1 MNPTWHLSRRAVLRG
16 VGVSLALP
24 MLDAML
30 PSSLLAAAPPARAPR
45 RLAFL
50 YVPNGV
56 HMADWKPKAEGANFE
71 LPATLKPLEPFR
83 DQLLVL
89 TGLTCDKARANGD
102 GPGDHAR
109 AMSAFLT
116 GCQPRKTAGANI
128 KAGVSADQLA
138 AQRIG
143 RATKFPSLEIGVEG
157 GRQAGNC
164 DSGYSC
170 AYSSTIS
177 WRGEA
182 SPVAKETN
190 PRLVFQRLFSID
202 GKTGDPR
209 TYRQMAYRR
218 SLLDFVAEDA
228 VALKNRLGATDNR
241 KLDEYLTGV
250 REIELRLARLDKDV
264 DVKGVPAGATAPP
277 GVTRSMKE
285 HLRLLA
291 DMMVLAFQADLTR
304 VCTFAFANEGS
315 NRPYREIGISEGHH
329 DLSHHGWKEEKM
341 RKIQQINRFHV
352 EQLAYLLGRLK
363 AVREGEGSLLDS
375 CMIAYGSGN
384 SDGNRHNH
392 DDLPILLMGKGGGTL
407 RPGRH
412 IVYKRNTPLNNLWLC
427 LLDRMGVSADKLG
440 DSTGRL
446 PGLEG

>member
-1 MNPTWHLSRRAVLRG
+1 MNKSWHVSRRTALQG
-16 VGVSLALP
+16 LGVSLALP
-24 MLDAML
+24 LLDAML
-30 PSSLLAAAPPARAPR
+30 PSSLMAAAGPARAPKR
-45 RLAFL
+45 MAFL
-50 YVPNGV
+50 YVPNGIN
-56 HMADWKPKAEGANFE
+56 MAEWKPTAEGGNFE
-71 LPATLKPLEPFR
+71 LPNTLKPLEPFR

-89 TGLTCDKARANGD
+89 TGLTADKARANGD

-128 KAGVSADQLA
+128 KAGVSADQVA
-138 AQRIG
+138 AQKIG
-143 RATKFPSLEIGVEG
+143 SATKFASLEIGCES
-157 GRQAGNC
+157 GRQAGSC

-190 PRLVFQRLFSID
+190 PRLIFQRLFSLE
-202 GKTGDPR
+202 GKMGDSK
-209 TYRQMAYRR
+209 TYRQAAYQR
-218 SLLDFVAEDA
+218 SLLDYVAEDA
-228 VALKNRLGATDNR
+228 KSLQNRLGATDQR

-250 REIELRLARLDKDV
+250 REIEQRLARLEKNV
-264 DVKGVPAGATAPP
+264 DVKGVPE
-277 GVTRSMKE
+277 GVQMPTGMTRTMQE

-304 VCTFAFANEGS
+304 VCTFPFANEGS

-329 DLSHHGWKEEKM
+329 DLSHHQRNKEKLE
-341 RKIQQINRFHV
+341 KIQKINQFHI

-363 AVREGEGSLLDS
+363 SIREGDGCLLDS

-392 DDLPILLMGKGGGTL
+392 DDLPILLMGKGGGTVK
-407 RPGRH
+407 PGRH
-412 IVYKRNTPLNNLWLC
+412 VVYARNTPVTNLWLSM
-427 LLDRMGVSADKLG
+427 LDRMGASVPSLG

-446 PGLEG
+446 VGLEG

>member
-1 MNPTWHLSRRAVLRG
+1 MNLHIDRRTALRG
-16 VGVSLALP
+16 LGASLALP
-24 MLDAML
+24 LLDAML
-30 PSSLLAAAPPARAPR
+30 PSSLLGAAPGIPSPR
-45 RLAFL
+45 RLAIL
-50 YVPNGV
+50 YVPNGI
-56 HMADWKPKAEGANFE
+56 HMEDWKPKETGANFT
-71 LPATLKPLEPFR
+71 LPATLKPLEPFK

-89 TGLTCDKARANGD
+89 SGLTVDKARPNGD

-116 GCQPRKTAGANI
+116 GCQPRKTAGADI
-128 KAGVSADQLA
+128 KVGISMDQLA
-138 AQRIG
+138 VRDIG
-143 RATKFPSLEIGVEG
+143 HATKFPSLEIGTEG
-157 GRQAGNC
+157 GRQAGSC

-190 PRLVFQRLFSID
+190 PRLVFQRLFSIA
-202 GKTGDPR
+202 GKPGDAAAF
-209 TYRQMAYRR
+209 RQSAYRR

-228 VALKNRLGATDNR
+228 QALKRRLGSSDLR

-250 REIELRLARLDKDV
+250 REIEQRMARLEKAEDV
-264 DVKGVPAGATAPP
+264 PGAPE
-277 GVTRSMKE
+277 GVTPPPAVTKNMRE
-285 HLRLLA
+285 HLRLLG

-304 VCTFAFANEGS
+304 VCTFVFANEGS

-329 DLSHHGWKEEKM
+329 DLSHHGRKPEKM
-341 RKIQQINRFHV
+341 SKIQQINHFHI
-352 EQLAYLLGRLK
+352 EQLAYVLSRLK
-363 AVREGEGSLLDS
+363 SIQEGGRSLLDS

-384 SDGNRHNH
+384 GDGNRHNH
-392 DDLPILLMGKGGGTL
+392 DDLPILLLGRGGGTIKS
-407 RPGRH
+407 GRH
-412 IVYKRNTPLNNLWLC
+412 VVYPRNTPLNNLWLS
-427 LLDRMGVSADKLG
+427 LLDRMGAKVDQFG

>member
-1 MNPTWHLSRRAVLRG
+1 MSKNLISRRTVLRG
-16 VGVSLALP
+16 MGVSVALP
-24 MLDAML
+24 MLEAML
-30 PSSLLAAAPPARAPR
+30 PETLGAVAPR
-45 RLAFL
+45 VHPPRRMAFL

-56 HMADWKPKAEGANFE
+56 MMSDWKPRQEGAGFE
-71 LPATLKPLEPFR
+71 LPATLKPLTPYK

-89 TGLTCDKARANGD
+89 TGLTADKARPNGD

-116 GCQPRKTAGANI
+116 GCQPRKTSGANI
-128 KAGVSADQLA
+128 QVGISADQIA
-138 AQRIG
+138 AQKVG
-143 RATKFPSLEIGVEG
+143 RATKFASLEIGCEG
-157 GRQAGNC
+157 GRTAGNC

-177 WRGEA
+177 WRTEA

-190 PRLVFQRLFSID
+190 PRLVFERLFSAD
-202 GKTGDPR
+202 GKVSDAR
-209 TYRQMAYRR
+209 AYKQAAYRR
-218 SLLDFVAEDA
+218 SLLDYVAEDA
-228 VALKNRLGATDNR
+228 QQLKGRLGGTDLR

-250 REIELRLARLDKDV
+250 REIEQRLTRSEKETE
-264 DVKGVPAGATAPP
+264 VKGVPGGVRPP
-277 GVTRSMKE
+277 SGYTRSMKE

-304 VCTFAFANEGS
+304 VCTFPFANEGS
-315 NRPYREIGISEGHH
+315 NRPYREIGISDGHH
-329 DLSHHGWKEEKM
+329 DLSHHGFKREKTE
-341 RKIQQINRFHV
+341 KIQKINLFHV
-352 EQLAYLLGRLK
+352 EQLAYLVGKLQSIK
-363 AVREGEGSLLDS
+363 EGDGTLLDS

-392 DDLPILLMGKGGGTL
+392 DDLPILLLGQGGGTL

-412 IVYKRNTPLNNLWLC
+412 LVYRRNTPLNNLWLC
-427 LLDRMGVSADKLG
+427 MLDRMGARVERFG

-446 PGLEG
+446 AGLEG